1 MRALIISDTHGRI
14 EVLKK
19 LDTLF
24 ATFQPDQILFL
35 GDALN
40 NGPRNGVPLDY
51 DPMGCAALFNKWS
64 RRIIAVRG
72 NCDSRVDQTLLHFDI
87 SSDSKVHYL
96 NGFRCD
102 LIHGDLLTSDLLEV
116 QRGDIL
122 FFGHTHVY
130 MLKKAD
136 GVVYFNP
143 GSPSFPKNGNPPT
156 YGVMDGLRLEIRKLD
171 DDLPL
176 ATLDLY

>member
-51 DPMGCAALFNKWS
+51 DPMGCAALFNKLFCRFISVWC
-64 RRIIAVRG
+64 

-130 MLKKAD
+130 MLKTAD